1 MNGHDPVLLDEVLE
15 GLAPATGEHLLDLTL
30 GRGGHA
36 RRILEETAPDGRLT
50 GVDRDPQAHA
60 WSADELPGDRIELI
74 HGNFGDLP
82 DLRQRIGSGTWD
94 LVLADLGVSS
104 PQIDEGDRGF
114 SFRFDGP
121 LDMRMDPT
129 RGETAAQLVATSTE
143 EQLLNLIGQLGE
155 DRHARKIAAA
165 IVRARAVEPITTTA
179 RLASVIP
186 RCRSRLQRKP
196 PRCGHPDLSGVADLR
211 QWRAGGIAA
220 PARSHRQLALS
231 SRSAGDHLLPLARGS
246 KGEGAISH
254 PGPGRGPSVADHL
267 VQFGP
272 RIRRSGA
279 IPEADPPGCESS
291 RGWEVQHD
299 SDEGSAGG
307 GLCAGAG
314 I

>member
-36 RRILEETAPDGRLT
+36 RRILEATAPDGRLT

-129 RGETAAQLVATSTE
+129 RGETAAQLVASSTE
-143 EQLLNLIGQLGE
+143 EQLHNLIGQLGE

-179 RLASVIP
+179 RLASVIRDAVPVSRGNHLDAATRTFQALRISVNGELEALQHLLDRIGNLLSPAGRLAIISYHSLEDRKVKERFRTLAREGDHQLLTTRPVRPSDQEIRRNP
-186 RCRSRLQRKP
+186 R
-196 PRCGHPDLSGVADLR
+196 
-211 QWRAGGIAA
+211 
-220 PARSHRQLALS
+220 
-231 SRSAGDHLLPLARGS
+231 SRSARM
-246 KGEGAISH
+246 
-254 PGPGRGPSVADHL
+254 
-267 VQFGP
+267 
-272 RIRRSGA
+272 RIIQRLG
-279 IPEADPPGCESS
+279 
-291 RGWEVQHD
+291 
-299 SDEGSAGG
+299 GSA
-307 GLCAGAG
+307 
-314 I
+314 